1 MTTSINKTKEN
12 IDKEIIILVF
22 ISKSLKPNIVMQLL
36 IIIVSKEIINSLLGF
51 FKLLNVSLGILNWFT
66 IITTFHIKMSWLY
79 NEISRKTRIKDMN
92 K

>member
-79 NEISRKTRIKDMN
+79 NEISRKTRRKDMN

>member
-12 IDKEIIILVF
+12 IAKEIIILIF

-51 FKLLNVSLGILNWFT
+51 FKLLNVSLGILN
-66 IITTFHIKMSWLY
+66 
-79 NEISRKTRIKDMN
+79 
-92 K
+92 

>member
-51 FKLLNVSLGILNWFT
+51 FKLLNVSLGILN
-66 IITTFHIKMSWLY
+66 
-79 NEISRKTRIKDMN
+79 
-92 K
+92 